1 MQQAERDKMREKCE
15 KIVAHGINCFV
26 NRQLIYNFPEELFA
40 DRGIMAIEHADFD
53 GIERLALVTGARS
66 RGAGGGGGGGGG
78 GLPAREAGRQAAWHT
93 RCVLARPWWC
103 HLCPIAQAARL
114 CPPLTTPPTSSLGG
128 AI

>member
-1 MQQAERDKMREKCE
+1 MAEIQQAERDKMREKCE

-66 RGAGGGGGGGGG
+66 RGGGGGGGGC
-78 GLPAREAGRQAAWHT
+78 PRARRAGRLRGTPAAFWPAH
-93 RCVLARPWWC
+93 
-103 HLCPIAQAARL
+103 
-114 CPPLTTPPTSSLGG
+114 GG
-128 AI
+128 ATCVPSLRRRDCVHL